1 MKQSS
6 RSGQALVEFAISF
19 VMLLTL
25 LFGLIDFGRAIYT
38 RQIMVNLSR
47 EAANLASRG
56 TSLSNTFDAVRTS
69 ALPLDIDTKGYVIL
83 SVIFRD
89 TNSVAVVT
97 NQLAGGGLQTGSRVA
112 AGGVGTTPV
121 LPATNP
127 ALPLPKQML
136 YVAEIYYGF
145 APVTPVGRLLNLAL
159 PSKLYDVAY
168 F

>member
-1 MKQSS
+1 MKSNSQ
-6 RSGQALVEFAISF
+6 SGQALVEFGISSA
-19 VMLLTL
+19 MLLTL
-25 LFGLIDFGRAIYT
+25 LFGLIDFSRAIYT

-69 ALPLDIDTKGYVIL
+69 ALPLEIDTKGFVIL
-83 SVIFRD
+83 SVIYRNS
-89 TNSVAVVT
+89 NSVAVVT
-97 NQLAGGGLQTGSRVA
+97 NQLTGGGLQTGSRVA
-112 AGGVGTTPV
+112 AGGVGTAPV

-127 ALPLPKQML
+127 ALPIPKQML

-145 APVTPVGRLLNLAL
+145 TPVTPVGRLLNLVL